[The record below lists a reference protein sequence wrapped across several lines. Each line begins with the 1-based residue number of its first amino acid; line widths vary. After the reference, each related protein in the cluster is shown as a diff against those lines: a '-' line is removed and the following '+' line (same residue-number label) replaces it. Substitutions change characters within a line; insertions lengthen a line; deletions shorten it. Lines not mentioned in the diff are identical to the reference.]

1 LNNRIKVVDSFPGSG
16 KTTWAINYMNAHHQ
30 DNKFLFITPFLDEV
44 DRIHDACP
52 KLNFERP
59 SAQKGKGRKMV
70 HLLELLQEGCN
81 ISSTH
86 ALFAHITDEVI
97 EALRISDYVLIL
109 DEVFQVMENFD
120 MWDDVYAYRSEDFK
134 AELTRVNIKTLV
146 EKGFIEINNDYSVS
160 WIDEENPLHKYDMLK
175 KLADRG
181 LLYIIRGSLLLWSF
195 PTEVFREGIFDEIY
209 VLTYQFENQLQH
221 YYYKYFGI
229 MYDKYYIATNGGYT
243 LEDFG
248 DGKHDKE
255 FRDAIKSKI
264 IIVDSDKLNK
274 VGDPYLDN
282 NKSRQ
287 NTTLSKRWYNRYRET
302 AMPFLQNNMSNFFA
316 NIAGSKAGDRMWTS
330 FAPHKMDFVAKN
342 INSKHWVALNSRA
355 TNKYGDK
362 TALAYMINRY
372 MNPFYDAFF
381 SFRNVTLDQDGFALS
396 ELVQWIFRSA
406 IRNDEEIILYIPSWR
421 MRSLL
426 KAYLNNEP
434 LDSIY
439 KEGLVYTRRTEDE

>member
-1 LNNRIKVVDSFPGSG
+1 VVDSYPGSG

-30 DNKFLFITPFLDEV
+30 ENKFLYITPFLDET
-44 DRIHDACP
+44 DRITQACP
-52 KLNFERP
+52 RLNFERP
-59 SAQKGKGRKMV
+59 SAQKGKGRKMT

-120 MWDDVYAYRSEDFK
+120 MWDDQYQYRTEEFK
-134 AELTRVNIKTLV
+134 ADLTRVNIDTLV
-146 EKGFIEINNDYSVS
+146 TKEFISINDDYSVS

-195 PTEVFREGIFDEIY
+195 PTEVFKKEIFDEVF

-229 MYDKYYIATNGGYT
+229 NYEKYYISNKNGYNI
-243 LEDFG
+243 EKFG
-248 DGKHDKE
+248 DGDHDLI
-255 FRDAIKSKI
+255 FREMIKDKI
-264 IIVDSDKLNK
+264 IIVESDKLNK
-274 VGDPYLDN
+274 VGDPYLDSG
-282 NKSRQ
+282 KSRR
-287 NTTLSKRWYNRYRET
+287 NSTMSKRWYNRHLET
-302 AMPFLQNNMSNFFA
+302 VMPFLQNNMSNFFA
-316 NIAGSKAGDRMWTS
+316 NISGSKAGDRMWTS
-330 FAPHKMDFVAKN
+330 FAIHKMDFVAKN

-355 TNKYGDK
+355 TNKYGNK

-381 SFRNVTLDQDGFALS
+381 SFRKVELDQDGFALS

-406 IRNDEEIILYIPSWR
+406 IRNNEQIILYIPSWR

-426 KAYLNNEP
+426 KAYLENRP
-434 LDSIY
+434 LNSIY
-439 KEGLVYTRRTEDE
+439 TQGDQFTRRAENGMDT